1 MDLLKELADRNAS
14 RKGPFL
20 VGPNIQLKI
29 DDLLNSNVV
38 DLKCVHRGD
47 VVAIIGDFDALSLAT
62 LLRLIDLSVTVVP
75 LTAATHPEHEYFFEA
90 AAVDV
95 VIEGGVAKRRNASW
109 GINPLLTKLRQSG
122 NPGLVLFSS
131 GTTGRPKAILHD
143 FSCFLARYRTPR
155 PTYRTLN
162 FLLFD
167 HIGGINTFFHTIF
180 NGGQVIAPSGRTPQS
195 VISDIHDRHVEL
207 LPTTPTFLR
216 MMLLEGELDTTELSS
231 LRVITYGT
239 ERMDQSTLDR
249 LCKTLPQIDFRQTY
263 GMSELGIL
271 RVKSRA
277 RDSLWMTVGG
287 EGVEIRTVGGVLHI
301 RSANRMLGYLN
312 APSPFDAEGWY
323 DTGDIV
329 EQDGPY
335 IKVIGRSKEVINVGG
350 VKILP
355 AELERVALLHPDVL
369 LAKARGVPNPI
380 TGQHIEITCQPRV
393 GAQLNRQNLRAH
405 FCQHLSE
412 HSRPQF
418 IRIGEIAVS
427 HRFKQE

>member
-1 MDLLKELADRNAS
+1 
-14 RKGPFL
+14 
-20 VGPNIQLKI
+20 
-29 DDLLNSNVV
+29 
-38 DLKCVHRGD
+38 
-47 VVAIIGDFDALSLAT
+47 
-62 LLRLIDLSVTVVP
+62 
-75 LTAATHPEHEYFFEA
+75 
-90 AAVDV
+90 
-95 VIEGGVAKRRNASW
+95 
-109 GINPLLTKLRQSG
+109 
-122 NPGLVLFSS
+122 
-131 GTTGRPKAILHD
+131 
-143 FSCFLARYRTPR
+143 
-155 PTYRTLN
+155 
-162 FLLFD
+162 
-167 HIGGINTFFHTIF
+167 
-180 NGGQVIAPSGRTPQS
+180 
-195 VISDIHDRHVEL
+195 
-207 LPTTPTFLR
+207 
-216 MMLLEGELDTTELSS
+216 
-231 LRVITYGT
+231 
-239 ERMDQSTLDR
+239 
-249 LCKTLPQIDFRQTY
+249 
-263 GMSELGIL
+263 
-271 RVKSRA
+271 
-277 RDSLWMTVGG
+277 MTVGG